1 MLTSNTHS
9 SDVTSPAVAVTSAEP
24 AGLIDIGEERKGE
37 GEEGTELQS
46 KGQNAENAARNE
58 LSKNMLLLLLLCC
71 KFRSLSVVAC
81 SKLFSQY
88 IRYLICKINT
98 AINSEIR

>member
-1 MLTSNTHS
+1 MIPLKSDTHEAAVLTSNTHS
-9 SDVTSPAVAVTSAEP
+9 SDVTVAVTSPEP

-58 LSKNMLLLLLLCC
+58 LSKNI
-71 KFRSLSVVAC
+71 VVVVVIV
-81 SKLFSQY
+81 L
-88 IRYLICKINT
+88 
-98 AINSEIR
+98 